1 MDRANVSGSCADDNC
16 MATRT
21 TATTIG
27 TRITL
32 VSLLFGRWT
41 RGTDFHIERI
51 TQSLHEIR
59 SRALAPHAH
68 EDGLRVLTDEM
79 IANRCDVEIFCSKG
93 QQNTLQLVGVDD
105 QFSISERAFVGSKN
119 RNLRAHPHLASNR
132 SAIDQYHSPNCGSI
146 NPVWRRAAHRQNGVE
161 WRRVD
166 RVIERRCRS
175 GGCGFSLV

>member
-68 EDGLRVLTDEM
+68 EDGLREATALY
-79 IANRCDVEIFCSKG
+79 AR
-93 QQNTLQLVGVDD
+93 
-105 QFSISERAFVGSKN
+105 
-119 RNLRAHPHLASNR
+119 
-132 SAIDQYHSPNCGSI
+132 CGS
-146 NPVWRRAAHRQNGVE
+146 
-161 WRRVD
+161 
-166 RVIERRCRS
+166 RCRAS
-175 GGCGFSLV
+175 TCRTVRRQA